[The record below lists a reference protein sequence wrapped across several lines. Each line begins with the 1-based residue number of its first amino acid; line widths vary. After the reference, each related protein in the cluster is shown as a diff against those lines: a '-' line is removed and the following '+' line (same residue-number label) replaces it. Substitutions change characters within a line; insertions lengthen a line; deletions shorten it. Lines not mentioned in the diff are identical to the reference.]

1 MNPDQALEAAKAQL
15 RLAFARVE
23 TEFAET
29 AEDLQHKVSQATAEV
44 QERVEDT
51 TQRLGRQL
59 GTALDS
65 PMRAV
70 RKRPLEAL
78 AIAALAGWVA
88 GTLVRPRPA
97 SSPPPN
103 RSPVE
108 GLALGSLGK
117 IAWDVIQQE
126 YLTPQNLR
134 GWIAALLK
142 PQEEPR

>member
-15 RLAFARVE
+15 RLSFARVE
-23 TEFAET
+23 TELAET

-59 GTALDS
+59 STALDS

-70 RKRPLEAL
+70 RKKPLEAL

-88 GTLVRPRPA
+88 GTLARPRPA

-103 RSPVE
+103 RSLLE
-108 GLALGSLGK
+108 GLASGNLGK
-117 IAWDVIQQE
+117 IAWDVIQQV

-134 GWIAALLK
+134 GWITALLK
-142 PQEEPR
+142 PKEEPR